1 MIVLEQGAIFE
12 RLWSLILV
20 SVRMSGMLVIAPFFA
35 ASAISTPIRVAL
47 AISISFIL
55 SSIISIPNVDMFSG
69 PAVVLLLR
77 EGLIGLMIGLI
88 YQLAFASIAMAGE
101 QIAFSMGLGF
111 ASMIDPQTGAQS
123 PVITQFLSILL
134 ILVFLAI
141 EGHHVLLQQVVAS
154 YSALPI
160 ELSLDSKIYLDLVRS
175 AGLVFSVAIIFA
187 MPIIVALL
195 CSNLLIGLLT
205 RVAPQMN
212 IFSVG
217 FPITILIGI
226 ALLLILVPNMSD
238 ALAGLI
244 ELAATNTRKLILGE
258 AG

>member
-1 MIVLEQGAIFE
+1 MIVLEQGAILE

-20 SVRMSGMLVIAPFFA
+20 SVRMSGMLVVAPFFA
-35 ASAISTPIRVAL
+35 ASSISTPIRVAL
-47 AISISFIL
+47 SISMALIL
-55 SSIISIPNVDMFSG
+55 SSVISIPEVDMFSVS
-69 PAVVLLLR
+69 AVILLLR

-134 ILVFLAI
+134 ILVFLSI
-141 EGHHVLLQQVVAS
+141 EGHHVLLQQVIAS
-154 YSALPI
+154 YRALPI
-160 ELSLDSKIYLDLVRS
+160 ELKLDSGIYLDLARS
-175 AGLVFSVAIIFA
+175 AGLVFSVALLFA

-195 CSNLLIGLLT
+195 CTNLLIGLLT

-212 IFSVG
+212 IFAVG
-217 FPITILIGI
+217 FPITIFIGL
-226 ALLLILVPNMSD
+226 ALLLVLVPNMSV

-244 ELAATNTRKLILGE
+244 ETAAGITRKLILGE
-258 AG
+258 A